1 MFETVRFT
9 LRIMKKRPLRSLL
22 TILQLALG
30 VWVVAILLSFNLRA
44 ASIDGVKGQHLAE
57 SFAKLS
63 VSKVEE
69 VEGGWMGS
77 STSNFRLR
85 DLQRLE
91 ESEYTMSA
99 FIHETSWEQNIWVN
113 DLAYK
118 VSIVARTSPQY
129 AEAVQLEL
137 VEGQFF
143 TEQDQQQANQVV
155 LISQTVAKQLFPD
168 RSPLGEKIR
177 VAHYGDGDPGFEIIG
192 VYKPPAASLRYFI
205 AESHLIFP
213 LSFQLHYF
221 QEQADLNEDAP
232 EFGEIY
238 IVSQPGKVYDAVA
251 EAEILLA
258 DRSVEDMNVRGEYL
272 ADNMYFQDQLRNITL
287 FLGAFAFMA
296 ILISALGILSIMLVS
311 VVERTREIGLRKALG
326 ASPGAIMRQ
335 ILNESLEFSL
345 LGALVGLVAA
355 SFSADALGTMLMQEM
370 MYEKMEAIGGLH
382 PQAALISFILAI
394 LVGQVF
400 GLYPAWQAARLDP
413 VRALNHE

>member
-1 MFETVRFT
+1 MLETVQFT
-9 LRIMKKRPLRSLL
+9 LRIIKKRPLRSLL

-44 ASIDGVKGQHLAE
+44 ADIAGGKGQHLAE

-85 DLQRLE
+85 DLQRLQG
-91 ESEYTMSA
+91 SEYIVSA
-99 FIHETSWEQNIWVN
+99 FIHETAWEQNVWVN

-118 VSIVARTSPQY
+118 VSVVARTTPQY
-129 AEAVQLEL
+129 ADAVHLEL
-137 VEGQFF
+137 KEGQFF

-155 LISQTVAKQLFPD
+155 LISEAVAKQLFPD

-192 VYKPPAASLRYFI
+192 VYKPPAAALRSFM

-213 LSFQLHYF
+213 LSFQLYHF
-221 QEQADLNEDAP
+221 REQVDLAEDAP

-238 IVSQPGKVYDAVA
+238 IVSQPGRVYDAVA
-251 EAEILLA
+251 EAEVLLA
-258 DRSVEDMNVRGEYL
+258 DRSVDDMNVRGEYL
-272 ADNMYFQDQLRNITL
+272 ADSMYLRDQLRQITL

-326 ASPGAIMRQ
+326 ASRAVIMRQ
-335 ILNESLEFSL
+335 ILNESLVFSL
-345 LGALVGLVAA
+345 LGALVGLAAA
-355 SFSADALGTMLMQEM
+355 SFSAETLGTMLMQEM
-370 MYEKMEAIGGLH
+370 MYQEAAAIGGLH
-382 PQAALISFILAI
+382 PQAALISAALAV

-413 VRALNHE
+413 VRALNDN